1 MTIPEEKNTIP
12 AVEMQDIVLR
22 FPGVLA
28 NDHVNFTMY
37 PGEIHA
43 LLGENGAGKSTLMNV
58 LTGLYKPQS
67 GEVRIHGKLVNFNS
81 PKDAIANGIGM
92 VHQHFMLVENQ
103 TVTEN
108 ILIGL
113 DNPRFALNLK
123 KYDKQVSD
131 LAEQFGIHIDPTA
144 KIWQLS
150 VGEQQRVEIL
160 KILYRGANIL
170 IMDEP
175 TAVLAPQE
183 ADELIATL
191 KGMAAQGKSIA
202 FISHKLNEV
211 KQVADKLTVLRRGRV
226 TAERMDLQNFT
237 RESLASLMVG
247 REVIFNL
254 HKCDQAAGPE
264 VLRLEDVS
272 ALNNKNLP
280 ALRNV
285 DLELHEGEILGI
297 AGVAGNG
304 QSELVETIT
313 GLRPCSG
320 RIWLEGR
327 DIANRPPSFS
337 ISQGLAHI
345 PEDRIGVGSAPNLS
359 LTSNIIMKR
368 FDQKPVS
375 QKWQLNYMAAD
386 KLAGGLKTEYDIQAP
401 SVQTQAR
408 KLSGGNL
415 QKLILARELSSTPRM
430 VVAMQP
436 TRGLDVGA
444 IESVQQLLLNQRAQG
459 TAILLVSEDLDELLS
474 LSDRIAVM
482 YEGQIVGT
490 VCTGEFDINQIGL
503 MMTGTPLGDLP
514 AKTSGVGTSNERAVS
529 DFDGVLEQL
538 HHQDQA
544 AQADQTHQ
552 AERFPGSVMLDEDQT
567 QAVPEENPS
576 PLEGSELNVSEKERV
591 LRKVLGQNYK
601 QGDEE

>member
-58 LTGLYKPQS
+58 LTGLYKPLS

-514 AKTSGVGTSNERAVS
+514 AKTSGVGMSNERAVS

-567 QAVPEENPS
+567 QAAPEEIPS

>member
-123 KYDKQVSD
+123 RYDKQVSD

-503 MMTGTPLGDLP
+503 MMTGTSLGDLP

-567 QAVPEENPS
+567 QAAPEEIPS